1 MVMYMFALTLIKIF
15 ITGWGVK
22 LKFKSWYDN
31 PKLWYDAMQEE
42 LKSIVKKIK
51 FKILLD
57 Y

>member
-1 MVMYMFALTLIKIF
+1 MYMFALTLIKIF